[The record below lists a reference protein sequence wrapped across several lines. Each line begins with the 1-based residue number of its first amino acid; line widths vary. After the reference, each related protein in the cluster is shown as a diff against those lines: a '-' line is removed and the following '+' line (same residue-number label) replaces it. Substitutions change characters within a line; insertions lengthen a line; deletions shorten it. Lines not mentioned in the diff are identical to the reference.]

1 MEEKEDIHK
10 VMLLLPKNLYY
21 MIINFLK
28 YIIPEIKDFLFNLIQ
43 YFFLEE
49 MYLIFKKIK
58 FLKIYD
64 VL

>member
-1 MEEKEDIHK
+1 
-10 VMLLLPKNLYY
+10 

>member
-58 FLKIYD
+58 FLKI
-64 VL
+64 